1 MVSSYGTHI
10 LKPARILTPEYIA
23 VLYTAFSQIPPFH
36 VYPLPP
42 ADEVKFSI
50 IKNPYVHGMFLE
62 VPKME
67 IEISYNACVHF
78 DVIQSTL
85 LHEMTHMALYIV
97 GDKGFANHGRSFN
110 KIRDAYARM
119 YNLDPRSI

>member
-1 MVSSYGTHI
+1 M
-10 LKPARILTPEYIA
+10 KPARILTPEYLGI
-23 VLYTAFSQIPPFH
+23 LYTAFSQIPPFH

-42 ADEVKFSI
+42 ADQVKFSV
-50 IKNPYVHGMFLE
+50 IKNPKVHGTFLE
-62 VPKME
+62 GEVME
-67 IEISYNACVHF
+67 IEISSGSCIHF

-97 GDKGFANHGRSFN
+97 GDKGYGNHGKSFN